1 MSEKIETVRG
11 TGNVY
16 RDLGEA
22 NADAKLAKSLLAAR
36 IIAVLD
42 ERGLSTRKAEAHT
55 GVDHADFVRIRNAR
69 LQRFTIDRLVA
80 ILNKLDERVE
90 IDVWT
95 HPEKTEGKEKPDID
109 RGAPSTP
116 SFSTVHVDYP
126 PAFGGWILPLKARL
140 HRCGSER
147 LRRNLDQSEQ
157 GNLWRTALS
166 LSATLA
172 IANRVVSRVN
182 GYIEALEKD
191 LEENQDVLLD
201 CCLHDAVYSV
211 RDPAVV
217 LDLVA
222 AIDSVLFEHQA
233 AHEKLRSF
241 LKGFYLEILEK
252 KLRKESLQQEMIE
265 WGIEADWEEKL
276 KTYRNRFIHKTT
288 PWIAVRV
295 ESLDPLRVTLQL
307 VINGEEYVPFEE
319 LGKIVRGFGESLLSI
334 RRHLMEWEIPTA
346 EWKESLDSV
355 TEKTLRQVKVAG

>member
-42 ERGLSTRKAEAHT
+42 ERGLSTRKAEAHS

-95 HPEKTEGKEKPDID
+95 HPESAPARAEPERARTAAP
-109 RGAPSTP
+109 APPSTL
-116 SFSTVHVDYP
+116 SVDYP
-126 PAFGGWILPLKARL
+126 PAFGAWILPLKGRL
-140 HRCGSER
+140 QRSGSGRLQRNIER
-147 LRRNLDQSEQ
+147 SEQ
-157 GNLWRTALS
+157 GNLWGKALS

-172 IANRVVSRVN
+172 IANRVVSRADE
-182 GYIEALEKD
+182 YIEILEKE
-191 LEENQDVLLD
+191 LKENQDVLLD
-201 CCLHDAVYSV
+201 CCLHDAVYSP
-211 RDPAVV
+211 RDPTVV
-217 LDLVA
+217 LDLMV
-222 AIDSVLFEHQA
+222 AIDSLVFEHKA
-233 AHEKLRSF
+233 AHEKLRLF
-241 LKGFYLEILEK
+241 LEAFYKEILEK
-252 KLRKESLQQEMIE
+252 KFRKESLQREMLE
-265 WGIEADWEEKL
+265 WGIESDWEEML
-276 KTYRNRFIHKTT
+276 GGFRNSFIHETT

-295 ESLDPLRVTLQL
+295 ESLRPLQAELQL
-307 VINGEEYVPFEE
+307 VTNSEEYVPFKD
-319 LGKIVRGFGESLLSI
+319 LGKIVRGFGGSLFSI